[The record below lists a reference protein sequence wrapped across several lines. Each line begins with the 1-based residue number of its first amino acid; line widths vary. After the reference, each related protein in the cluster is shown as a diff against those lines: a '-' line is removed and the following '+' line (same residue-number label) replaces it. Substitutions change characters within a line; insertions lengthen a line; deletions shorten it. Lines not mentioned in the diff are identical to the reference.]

1 MTSVTVTPAE
11 PTDLAAFVGSVE
23 GLFGEDGGRHDPT
36 MDVGWPAR
44 EGTDYYGG
52 LLSDETCR
60 LAVARS
66 GDRVVGHLVGKIIE
80 PGSLRLERFALLESI
95 RVDPDFRGNGVGGL
109 LVDHFLDWARRQGAR
124 KASVTAFAANEG
136 AQRLYRRHGFA
147 PMTVTM
153 RAEL

>member
-1 MTSVTVTPAE
+1 MRTVTVGAVTP
-11 PTDLAAFVGSVE
+11 L
-23 GLFGEDGGRHDPT
+23 
-36 MDVGWPAR
+36 
-44 EGTDYYGG
+44 
-52 LLSDETCR
+52 
-60 LAVARS
+60 
-66 GDRVVGHLVGKIIE
+66 
-80 PGSLRLERFALLESI
+80 

-147 PMTVTM
+147 SMTVTM